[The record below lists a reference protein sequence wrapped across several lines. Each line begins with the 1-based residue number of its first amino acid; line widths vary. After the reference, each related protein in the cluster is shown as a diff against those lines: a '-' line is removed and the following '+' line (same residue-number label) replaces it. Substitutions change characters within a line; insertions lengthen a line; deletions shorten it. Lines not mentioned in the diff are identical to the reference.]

1 MCSLALPKIADLRAG
16 FKIPSPLNI
25 ALMLTLLVLVGTML
39 GTRPTDAGVFEYG
52 TQVLGFWY
60 KGIWGLL
67 SFTMQMVMMLV
78 LGHMLA
84 LSPMVSGF
92 VHRFIQ
98 KFKSMAWATVAVL
111 VLTLLMA
118 FFNWGFGLI
127 FGAVMARKLGEY
139 ASQKGLAFN
148 YPLIAAAGYSGL
160 MIWHGGI
167 SGSAPLSVA
176 KEGHGLVEEIGVIS
190 SSETIFS
197 TQNLVACVLI
207 ILTLG
212 SYVLWQ
218 AKRRSVENNE
228 HWQLDNQ
235 KHAKGPVFGRANP
248 LVLFFGVLMLLIAFW
263 KLVEASQET
272 GDVFSALNLDF
283 INFLLFGLVLLFLGS
298 INRVEAALS
307 DASLSAAGILIQF
320 PLYAG
325 ILGVMRE
332 SGMITLLADGFVA
345 ISNAHSYPLFT
356 MLSASLVNLVVPSGG
371 GQWAVQG
378 PVVIEAAQTMD
389 VSIPKSIMA
398 LAYGDQLTNM
408 IQPFWALP
416 LLGIT
421 RTKASELLPYTFRF
435 MLIGLVVYGLVLIFW

>member
-1 MCSLALPKIADLRAG
+1 
-16 FKIPSPLNI
+16 
-25 ALMLTLLVLVGTML
+25 MLTLVVLLAAIL
-39 GTRPTDAGVFEYG
+39 GTRPMDKEVFEYG

-60 KGIWGLL
+60 KGVWGLL

-84 LSPMVSGF
+84 LSPMVSTF
-92 VHRFIQ
+92 VHRFIE
-98 KFKSMAWATVAVL
+98 KFNSMAWATTAVL
-111 VLTLLMA
+111 ILTLLMA

-139 ASQKGLAFN
+139 ASSKGLAFN
-148 YPLIAAAGYSGL
+148 YPLMAAAGYSGL

-176 KEGHGLVEEIGVIS
+176 KEGHSLVDKIGVIS

-197 TQNLVACVLI
+197 HQNLVACVLI
-207 ILTLG
+207 VLILG
-212 SYVLWQ
+212 AYVRWQ
-218 AKRRSVENNE
+218 AGKVHVANQS
-228 HWQLDNQ
+228 HWQFNNSKQ
-235 KHAKGPVFGRANP
+235 FKEPVFGRANP
-248 LVLFFGVLMLLIAFW
+248 LVLVFGVLMLLIAAW
-263 KLVEASQET
+263 KLVEAAQET

-283 INFLLFGLVLLFLGS
+283 INFLLFGLVLLFLGN
-298 INRVEAALS
+298 IRRVEAALG

-325 ILGVMRE
+325 IMGVMRE
-332 SGMITLLADGFVA
+332 SGMITLFADGFVH
-345 ISNAHSYPLFT
+345 ISNTQSYPIFT
-356 MLSASLVNLVVPSGG
+356 MLSASIVNLVVPSGG

-378 PVVIEAAQTMD
+378 PVVIEAAQTMG

-421 RTKASELLPYTFRF
+421 RIKASELLPYTFKL
-435 MLIGLVVYGLVLIFW
+435 MLIGFLVYGLVLLFW